1 MFSVIAGIAS
11 IIGLAVSILTLR
23 VAAGAKKAANQAR
36 EAVRRD
42 SAAEEF
48 RNLSRD
54 RVSGAHAEQRHI
66 ATCT

>member
-54 RVSGAHAEQRHI
+54 RVSGAHAE
-66 ATCT
+66 